1 MSLEEGKTETGRRQ
15 IHLSAHATGALRE
28 HCLRQMEE
36 RRQRGS
42 VWQDHDLVF
51 CNQAGGALHA
61 SNLRRAFRRLIAR
74 AGVPYIRLYDMRHT
88 AATLLLLASVH
99 PKVVSEMLGHSS
111 VTITLSI
118 YSHVLPMIQ
127 RDAAAAMDRIFGA

>member
-1 MSLEEGKTETGRRQ
+1 MRVVRRPAEGSQQREPG
-15 IHLSAHATGALRE
+15 LRE
-28 HCLRQMEE
+28 RRLRQMEE
-36 RRQRGS
+36 RLRRAS

-74 AGVPYIRLYDMRHT
+74 AGVPYIRPYDMRHT

-127 RDAAAAMDRIFGA
+127 RDAAAAMDRIFGV